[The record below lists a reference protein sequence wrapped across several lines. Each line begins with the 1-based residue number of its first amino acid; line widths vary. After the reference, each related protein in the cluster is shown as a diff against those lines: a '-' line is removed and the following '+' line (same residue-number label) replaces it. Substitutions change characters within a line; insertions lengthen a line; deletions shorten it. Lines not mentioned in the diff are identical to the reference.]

1 VGKAS
6 EGSIMKIKLWVLG
19 AMAVFVMTLTTLIL
33 STAPYNPILDFKIH
47 RFLHIL
53 GAVMFL
59 GNIITGAMWMIVT
72 DVTGSPSMSRFSI
85 RAINIADLIFTGP
98 GVILLVLN
106 GAFMATNWNG
116 LWSAPWLKWSLILFI
131 LIGVLWSFIL
141 VPLQIKF
148 ENTCEDK
155 DVFMSLYVTSAFRE
169 LLVAYFVA
177 GSITIILALVI
188 LFLMVSK

>member
-6 EGSIMKIKLWVLG
+6 EGLIMKIKLWVLG

-33 STAPYNPILDFKIH
+33 STAPYNPIFDFKIH

-72 DVTGSPSMSRFSI
+72 DVTGSPSMFRFSI

-98 GVILLVLN
+98 GVTLLVLN

-131 LIGVLWSFIL
+131 LIGVLWSSIL

-155 DVFMSLYVTSAFRE
+155 DVFMSLYVTCAFRK
-169 LLVAYFVA
+169 LLVAYFVV

>member
-6 EGSIMKIKLWVLG
+6 EGLIMKIKLWVLG

-72 DVTGSPSMSRFSI
+72 DVTGSPSMFRFSI

-188 LFLMVSK
+188 LFLMASK

>member
-1 VGKAS
+1 
-6 EGSIMKIKLWVLG
+6 MTIKLWVLG
-19 AMAVFVMTLTTLIL
+19 AMAVFVMTLTTLVL
-33 STAPYNPILDFKIH
+33 STAPYSPIFDFKIH

-59 GNIITGAMWMIVT
+59 GNIVTGAMWMIVT
-72 DVTGSPSMSRFSI
+72 DVTESPSMFRFSI

-98 GVILLVLN
+98 GVVLLVLN

-116 LWSAPWLKWSLILFI
+116 LWSAAWLKWSLILFI
-131 LIGVLWSFIL
+131 LIGVLWSSIL

-148 ENTCEDK
+148 ENICEDK
-155 DVFMSLYVTSAFRE
+155 NVFRSLYVTSSFRK
-169 LLVAYFVA
+169 LLVAYFVV